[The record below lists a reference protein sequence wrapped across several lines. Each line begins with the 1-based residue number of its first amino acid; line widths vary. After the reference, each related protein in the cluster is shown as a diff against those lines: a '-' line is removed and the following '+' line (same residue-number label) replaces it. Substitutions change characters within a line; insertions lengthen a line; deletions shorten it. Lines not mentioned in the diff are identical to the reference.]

1 MRFWKTITV
10 SVAVLLVLLGLA
22 ACGSDDDG
30 DDITGIGQR
39 ATATMAGP
47 DGSPMGAVTLEQG
60 PHGVLVSADISGLS
74 PGGHGFHIHTVGT
87 CTPDFSAA
95 GGHFAPGERGHG
107 FMYADGLH
115 AGDLPNI
122 YAAGDGTARA
132 DYFTALITLA
142 ADGDTSVFD
151 TDGSAFIVHA
161 KPDTYQSEAGAGDRV
176 ACGVIE
182 RS

>member
-30 DDITGIGQR
+30 DDIAGVGQR

-47 DGSPMGAVTLEQG
+47 DGSPMGTVTLEQG